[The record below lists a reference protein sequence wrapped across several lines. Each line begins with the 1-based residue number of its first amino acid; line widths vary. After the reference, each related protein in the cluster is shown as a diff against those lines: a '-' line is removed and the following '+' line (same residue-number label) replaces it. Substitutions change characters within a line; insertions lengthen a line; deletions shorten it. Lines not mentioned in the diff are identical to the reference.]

1 MELIP
6 EIQTWIGSCK
16 SINMLHHINKTKDKN
31 HIIISID
38 TEKAFDKIQHPL
50 MIKTLNKAG
59 IGETYL
65 NIIKAIYDT
74 HTDNISLNGENLNG
88 SKIRNKTRMF
98 ILTTSI

>member
-38 TEKAFDKIQHPL
+38 TEKAFDKIQHPFL
-50 MIKTLNKAG
+50 RRNSPENGYRKNLNLIKP
-59 IGETYL
+59 TYDQGTA
-65 NIIKAIYDT
+65 NIIL
-74 HTDNISLNGENLNG
+74 SGE
-88 SKIRNKTRMF
+88 
-98 ILTTSI
+98 